1 MEEKEINLNQ
11 NEPFALIL
19 QQSRIL
25 FDKNRTPDR
34 FLSPKKELLIKDINI
49 VDVKVSNSY
58 CIILDNL
65 GRVYYLKNDNI
76 ERFVDKFLD
85 GDSYTKP
92 QLINFTTEDPI
103 KKIFGKFS
111 DLTVLVSEKENI
123 YIVGSNT
130 FDSFKI
136 NQYLEDGIKFK
147 KEFINNENIVDAACG
162 EVHMLLLTE
171 SGKIFG
177 FGVNGLLGNEKIE
190 ITELKIDHIPSKIV
204 KIYATDSNIFA
215 LTEGGELYSCG
226 EGEDVVNG
234 MERDRVYDPYIFTKI
249 SIEERVVEVYNGYT
263 FVAVKTIDSKVYVF
277 GFNNLKQLGK
287 IQTVRDDNLIY
298 GPTLLNTFNTNEIK
312 EMDCGFNGSVII
324 TKEQPKVF
332 VSGSFSGFLGDDY
345 ENYTEIDLKKFIGNN
360 NNHAIFSEE
369 SNFELKVR
377 AGKFYVVLFA
387 TKQVKTIGDDTF
399 NSEKSWKLSDVTFTY
414 EN

>member
-226 EGEDVVNG
+226 EG
-234 MERDRVYDPYIFTKI
+234 
-249 SIEERVVEVYNGYT
+249 
-263 FVAVKTIDSKVYVF
+263 
-277 GFNNLKQLGK
+277 K

-324 TKEQPKVF
+324 TKQPKVF